1 MELTIKIQIGCE
13 EALTKALTALAVGAT
28 HAPQIAGRAELP
40 AGGADGTSG
49 APAAACAPR
58 KEGNAKVA
66 TGDAPEKIETQG
78 LDAAAEVRKVMSA
91 TRARLNAK
99 AGSALYANL
108 NAEFVPTAR
117 QLGAEKPTALPA
129 DKVGEFKKICETIML
144 DADGESLAP
153 PF

>member
-13 EALTKALTALAVGAT
+13 EALTKALTAIALEAT
-28 HAPQIAGRAELP
+28 RASQIAGRAELP

-49 APAAACAPR
+49 APAAAGAPR
-58 KEGNAKVA
+58 KEGNDKAA

-108 NAEFVPTAR
+108 NAEFVRTAR
-117 QLGAEKPTALPA
+117 QLGAEKPTALSA
-129 DKVGEFKKICETIML
+129 DKIGEFKQICDTIML
-144 DADGESLAP
+144 DDDGESLAP